1 MANIVPDSFKAELL
15 CGSHNFEYGVSAQ
28 VFKVALYVTTLGPP
42 YTTSSTTYSSTNE
55 VSSVGTNYSTGGNT
69 VSLDTT
75 SGTVIGSNT
84 AIVDFQNTTFSNVT
98 LTSLGAAIYN
108 TSTTPAN
115 MLILVLDFGG
125 DKTATSGDFTIQ
137 WPANTATDAIIRLGD

>member
-15 CGSHNFEYGVSAQ
+15 AGSHNFEYGVSTQ
-28 VFKVALYVTTLGPP
+28 TFKLALYVTTLGPP
-42 YTTSSTTYSSTNE
+42 YTTSSTTYSATNE
-55 VSSVGTNYSTGGNT
+55 VSSSGTNYSTGGN
-69 VSLDTT
+69 VASLDTT

-98 LTSLGAAIYN
+98 LTALGAAIYN

-137 WPANTATDAIIRLGD
+137 WPANTASDAIIRLGD

>member
-42 YTTSSTTYSSTNE
+42 YTTSSTTYSATNE
-55 VSSVGTNYSTGGNT
+55 VSSSGTNYSTGGNT

-84 AIVDFQNTTFSNVT
+84 AIVDFVNLTFSNVT
-98 LTSLGAAIYN
+98 LTALGAAIYN
-108 TSTTPAN
+108 SSTTPAN
-115 MLILVLDFGG
+115 MLCLVLDFGG
-125 DKTATSGDFTIQ
+125 NKTATSGEFTIQ
-137 WPANTATDAIIRLGD
+137 FPSPSAADAIIRLGD

>member
-42 YTTSSTTYSSTNE
+42 YTTSSTEYSTTNE
-55 VSSVGTNYSTGGNT
+55 VSSSGTNNSTGGNQ
-69 VSLDTT
+69 VDLDTT

-98 LTSLGAAIYN
+98 LTALGAAIYN

-125 DKTATSGDFTIQ
+125 NKTATSGDFTIQ

>member
-42 YTTSSTTYSSTNE
+42 YTTSSTTYSATNE
-55 VSSVGTNYSTGGNT
+55 VRSSGTNYSTGGN
-69 VSLDTT
+69 VASLDTT
-75 SGTVIGSNT
+75 SGTVVGSNT

-98 LTSLGAAIYN
+98 LTALGAAIYN

-137 WPANTATDAIIRLGD
+137 WPANTASDAIIRLGD

>member
-55 VSSVGTNYSTGGNT
+55 VSSSGTNYSTGGN
-69 VSLDTT
+69 VASLDTT

>member
-42 YTTSSTTYSSTNE
+42 YTTSSTEYSTTNE
-55 VSSVGTNYSTGGNT
+55 VSSSGTNYSTGGN
-69 VSLDTT
+69 VASLDTT

-98 LTSLGAAIYN
+98 LTALGAAIYN

-125 DKTATSGDFTIQ
+125 NKTATSGDFTIQ
-137 WPANTATDAIIRLGD
+137 WPANTASDAIIRLGD